1 MSTFAHLDS
10 TIPKEARPFGSKA
23 HLEWR
28 QKQRSEGKMNAPVR
42 RHSKSHSWS
51 CKCSDCWTPEVVS
64 AIKEFAHDCD
74 QCSGRRTI
82 LVNLAKNEW
91 KPCPSCSPTIL

>member
-1 MSTFAHLDS
+1 MKKKSKLDL

-28 QKQRSEGKMNAPVR
+28 KKMRLERLLNPPVR
-42 RHSKSHSWS
+42 RSTESHSWL
-51 CKCSDCWTPEVVS
+51 CRCNQCRPQEMLD

-91 KPCPSCSPTIL
+91 KPCPSCSPTTL